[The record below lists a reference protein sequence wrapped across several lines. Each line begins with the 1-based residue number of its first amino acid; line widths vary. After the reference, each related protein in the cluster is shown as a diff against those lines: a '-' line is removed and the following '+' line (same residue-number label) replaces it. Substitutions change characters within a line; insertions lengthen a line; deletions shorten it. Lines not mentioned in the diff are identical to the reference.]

1 MCSAAFP
8 GLERQP
14 FAKGTGELVSVPDK
28 EFFKDRT
35 LKKKNNKERKRVGG
49 GRYLRMCEMG
59 ALSGVLWGDK
69 ELGWPISAQC
79 GHTHCL

>member
-1 MCSAAFP
+1 MCSAAFL

-35 LKKKNNKERKRVGG
+35 LKKKK
-49 GRYLRMCEMG
+49 
-59 ALSGVLWGDK
+59 
-69 ELGWPISAQC
+69 
-79 GHTHCL
+79 